1 MPSVSSVPCLGCDQP
16 SLAMWSLQQL
26 AKDAERLHPES
37 APSKHSDPW
46 RTLFKRHHLTAMSLL
61 NRAEELQ
68 LGARRMMSKRGTSKN
83 QLNFLDI
90 GCGIG
95 YVLVTLRAHGHLV
108 RGLNAPDFSAPHL
121 VPTWKALQL
130 TPGAISCAPI
140 MAMRPPPLRA
150 NERFDVV
157 SGFKMQFHTTAVA
170 ASTEQEPAGKH
181 AKRRN
186 LRRWGRHEWEYF
198 LGELS
203 LHHLQ
208 PRSMLVFEF
217 VEGFG
222 LGNGGPSKDTE
233 LLSFF
238 SSLGGNQSGTK
249 YGELWVLGGDAW
261 ATQQRRLARRH
272 GRWVDEAHANASTA
286 ALPVSDSGGGGG
298 PLSRRMPAATRS
310 RVAQVE
316 KECSELQ

>member
-1 MPSVSSVPCLGCDQP
+1 
-16 SLAMWSLQQL
+16 MWSLKQL

-46 RTLFKRHHLTAMSLL
+46 RTLFKRHHLTALSLL

-68 LGARRMMSKRGTSKN
+68 LGGRRNPVSKRGNKSP
-83 QLNFLDI
+83 LAFLDI

-130 TPGAISCAPI
+130 TPDAISCAPI
-140 MAMRPPPLRA
+140 VAMRPPPLGA

-157 SGFKMQFHTTAVA
+157 SGFKMQFHTTALA
-170 ASTEQEPAGKH
+170 AVEQEPTSKQ

-186 LRRWGRHEWEYF
+186 LRRWGTREWEYF
-198 LGELS
+198 LGELAHRHLHARS
-203 LHHLQ
+203 L
-208 PRSMLVFEF
+208 LVFEF

-222 LGNGGPSKDTE
+222 LGNGGPSKDAE

-249 YGELWVLGGDAW
+249 YGELWVLGGDNW
-261 ATQQRRLARRH
+261 AIQQRRLARRH
-272 GRWVDEAHANASTA
+272 GRWMDGGAANAT
-286 ALPVSDSGGGGG
+286 SDTDSGGG
-298 PLSRRMPAATRS
+298 PLSRRMPAGTRS